1 MAANSV
7 LAALRAVATACHA
20 AVWSFSDEQADQGI
34 AVADGLRALFLPPP
48 AAAAPAVQPQFVR
61 LLQLLPQEILSD
73 ILSQLDTRDLARL
86 AATCRALWRDAHAPP
101 PWPMPPLR
109 PMGLV
114 ETELRRRA
122 TARGLHIGATLP
134 EGALSWVPYL
144 LKRFLRDA
152 MRREAPLAVAANV
165 SLFVDR
171 EGRLLTCGTENV
183 QSANTHP
190 SLLLGHDWGPD
201 VNPDEPRCIG
211 PPTPVPSMQGR
222 RIVSVAAGGWHCLAL
237 SREGEVYSW
246 GDGVYGS
253 LGHADG
259 SARAAPSR
267 IESLSRIESI
277 AAGPSAV
284 SAAVDEVGRLFT
296 WGQAVATRN
305 TGEAVPTGL
314 GYEFDHEL
322 NSQLTPK
329 WVDTLSAVR
338 VVGVAL
344 GRCFTLAVTDAGTVF
359 SFGYSQHG
367 ALGHGSLEV
376 EVLPRRI
383 EALALAGRRFVAVAA
398 GMFHA
403 LALTEEG
410 DLYEGEIYVWG
421 DRSAAG
427 HGLGHHEAIPRQ
439 VAALAGERV
448 RCVAAGHRSSCAV
461 TEKGELFTWGSSEF
475 GHLGHGSETAE
486 LTPKRV
492 EGLRGVTVAT
502 AAICVSH
509 TLVTDED
516 GEVWAFGFRMAVGLG
531 DLNVPQGPVLQ
542 PAQLPALRVRVRKS
556 PDALPFRWIR

>member
-1 MAANSV
+1 
-7 LAALRAVATACHA
+7 
-20 AVWSFSDEQADQGI
+20 
-34 AVADGLRALFLPPP
+34 
-48 AAAAPAVQPQFVR
+48 
-61 LLQLLPQEILSD
+61 
-73 ILSQLDTRDLARL
+73 
-86 AATCRALWRDAHAPP
+86 
-101 PWPMPPLR
+101 
-109 PMGLV
+109 MGLV

-152 MRREAPLAVAANV
+152 MRREAPLAVAANF
-165 SLFVDR
+165 SLFVDT
-171 EGRLLTCGTENV
+171 EGRLLTCGIENV
-183 QSANTHP
+183 QQPNTHP

-246 GDGVYGS
+246 GDGAYGS

-277 AAGPSAV
+277 TAGPSAV

-296 WGQAVATRN
+296 WGRARGYARN
-305 TGEAVPTGL
+305 TGLVVPTGL

-322 NSQLTPK
+322 NYQLTPK
-329 WVDTLSAVR
+329 WVDTLSEVR
-338 VVGVAL
+338 VMGVAL
-344 GRCFTLAVTDAGTVF
+344 GGGFTLAVTDAGTVF
-359 SFGYSQHG
+359 SFGFSPHG

-383 EALALAGRRFVAVAA
+383 EALTLTGRRLVTVAA

-410 DLYEGEIYVWG
+410 DLYAWG

-448 RCVAAGHRSSCAV
+448 RHVAAGHNSSCAV
-461 TEKGELFTWGSSEF
+461 TEKGELFTWGSGEF

-486 LTPKRV
+486 LTPKQV
-492 EGLRGVTVAT
+492 EGLRGVTVV
-502 AAICVSH
+502 AADTSGGH
-509 TLVTDED
+509 TLVADDD
-516 GEVWAFGFRMAVGLG
+516 GGVWAFGLCMAVGLG
-531 DLNVPQGPVLQ
+531 DPDVFQGHVLQ
-542 PAQLPALRVRVRKS
+542 PTQLPALRVRVHKS
-556 PDALPFRWIR
+556 PDALSFRWIR